1 MKKFYNIIIKLFP
14 VLLIAVSF
22 SCGSKPSVEKLSMTS
37 KQVFALLPEKPQFVM
52 YVNFK
57 TMRTSEFWKQN
68 ISDSVLSGEN
78 AMGSILNVFKSA
90 TGASIND
97 GLDEM
102 FFANSWTGE
111 NAIILKGSFDKN
123 KINSFLANDTIFK
136 KTASPDGITV
146 YTHLNSNLAFFLKD
160 NFTLCA
166 SNYQKQIDYMKT
178 VTDTSNS
185 GLLANNE
192 LMKSID
198 PVIYKDNFWIVSTE
212 KMFIRGIFAN
222 FTDMKSGKDISKE
235 KMSDTLID
243 NQKDSLSKTDDVI
256 MNKLYDR
263 VNSVSLSGKMKGDL
277 NIIMQ
282 FECVDA
288 EASAYVTKLFNG
300 IIGLAKLTSS
310 AKKDKKETPFT
321 NILNELSV
329 SKIDNSVQISS
340 KVTSNNVKEFREGKL
355 LIK

>member
-1 MKKFYNIIIKLFP
+1 MKKFYITAIKLF
-14 VLLIAVSF
+14 LLFFAAMSF
-22 SCGSKPSVEKLSMTS
+22 SCGSRPSVEKLPMTT

-57 TMRTSEFWKQN
+57 TMRISDFWKQN

-90 TGASIND
+90 TGASISD

-111 NAIILKGSFDKN
+111 NAIILKGSFDRN
-123 KINSFLANDTIFK
+123 KINSYLANDTVFK
-136 KTASPDGITV
+136 KTATPDGITV

-166 SNYQKQIDYMKT
+166 SNYQRQIDYMKT

-185 GLLANNE
+185 GLLSNQE
-192 LMKSID
+192 LMKSIE

-222 FTDMKSGKDISKE
+222 FTDMKSGKDISRE
-235 KMSDTLID
+235 NMSDTLID
-243 NQKDSLSKTDDVI
+243 SKKDSLSRTDDVL
-256 MNKLYDR
+256 MNKLYDK
-263 VNSVSLSGKMKGDL
+263 VNSVSLCGKMKGEL

-282 FECVDA
+282 FECVDKDA
-288 EASAYVTKLFNG
+288 TAYVTKLFNG
-300 IIGLAKLTSS
+300 IVGLAKLTSS
-310 AKKDKKETPFT
+310 ARKDKKETPFT
-321 NILNELSV
+321 KILNEINISTYE
-329 SKIDNSVQISS
+329 NSVQISS
-340 KVTSNNVKEFREGKL
+340 KVTGEDIREFREGKT